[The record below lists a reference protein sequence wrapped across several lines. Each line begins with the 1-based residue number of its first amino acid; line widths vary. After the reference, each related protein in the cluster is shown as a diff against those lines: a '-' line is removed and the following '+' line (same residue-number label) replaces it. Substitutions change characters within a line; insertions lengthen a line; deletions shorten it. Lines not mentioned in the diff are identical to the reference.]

1 MKDPNTYSFANMY
14 GSREEREKEAKKA
27 SQQYDNKA
35 QSSYQKDNNIP
46 FPLILPS
53 PDEDEEKKWRRPII
67 PSFGSPFEMGLGGYS
82 MGGMSPGVGGG
93 MPYGMGGMGMPRM
106 DYNPFAGQRPIMP
119 QAYGNVSTVN
129 VQYAAPDGTMYQM
142 SATAPMQNRPYALGN
157 LLMGVYALMTA
168 EGKGYA
174 GAGKG
179 GSYAGGKGG
188 GAGGGYSG
196 SGGSSG
202 GYAGGSSGGGGGK

>member
-1 MKDPNTYSFANMY
+1 MKDPNAYSIANMY

-35 QSSYQKDNNIP
+35 QSSYQKDNKMP
-46 FPLILPS
+46 FPLILP
-53 PDEDEEKKWRRPII
+53 PPEEDEEKKWRRPII
-67 PSFGSPFEMGLGGYS
+67 PRFGSPLEMGLGGYS
-82 MGGMSPGVGGG
+82 MGGPSLGMGGG

-106 DYNPFAGQRPIMP
+106 DYNPFAGQKPIMP
-119 QAYGNVSTVN
+119 QGNYGNTSTVN
-129 VQYAAPDGTMYQM
+129 VQYSAPDGTMYQM

-179 GSYAGGKGG
+179 GGYAGGKGG
-188 GAGGGYSG
+188 GSYSGSGGYSG
-196 SGGSSG
+196 S
-202 GYAGGSSGGGGGK
+202 SSGGGGGGK

>member
-67 PSFGSPFEMGLGGYS
+67 PHFGSPLETGLGGYNMGGGMPYS
-82 MGGMSPGVGGG
+82 MGGMDTA
-93 MPYGMGGMGMPRM
+93 GMGMPSAG
-106 DYNPFAGQRPIMP
+106 YNPFAGQKPIMP
-119 QAYGNVSTVN
+119 QGMYGNVSTVN
-129 VQYAAPDGTMYQM
+129 VQYSAPDGTMYQM

-179 GSYAGGKGG
+179 G
-188 GAGGGYSG
+188 GYSG

-202 GYAGGSSGGGGGK
+202 GYAGGSSSGGK